1 MVMFASSAV
10 ICGLHTTSRTTS
22 RKRSSNHP
30 GQVPG
35 NQPRYSPANSESG
48 LFAVVKNTNISLISA
63 KRSRCALDIAC
74 ACDSRPRARTRRYFP
89 SLCSG
94 KRRQGRPKQ
103 VKRYGHIVTRCAIVA
118 IAISGGLS
126 ADTTQN
132 SYQLPS
138 DAQVIGYLLQSVTWY
153 RHLYTERQVA
163 SDPGDLVFLNDNQA
177 LESEIVKLSFEFAKA
192 DAALAKTATSP
203 HDALATLAAPASA
216 DLAHFIELKN
226 RNDQLTQQTSEDI
239 GKLNEN
245 IASARRVDRQK
256 LNAALD
262 DAQSRL
268 ELLQAVS
275 QAVNDLIQFVQ
286 TARTAKANT
295 STLDLTIDDLA
306 QSIPELSSPATPLS
320 KLPVQDADSRTSNSW
335 RETVLLGLASEV
347 SALNRKLRVV
357 DEKIRLTDNFLLS
370 AKNIR
375 TPMSGFITRVLQRAV
390 TSNLQTSDLLLLRE
404 EKSQLDALTLEL
416 KAFSPAILALD
427 KQKALLEEYESH
439 LQPWRTAVASQ
450 YRQAWKKL
458 VVRLLIV
465 ALIVG
470 LLFGMGE
477 ISRRLALRRIQ
488 DPNRRRVISMV
499 HRFLTLFA
507 IAVVALFTVAS
518 DLSSL
523 ATYFGLLTAGM
534 AVALQNVIL
543 ASLGYLVLMGKRGI
557 RIGDRIQV
565 SGITGDVINMGLLQ
579 FQLREFDV
587 EEARFTGHVA
597 TFSNSLVFVSPATG
611 LLKFNS
617 AAGKAAEAA
626 SNDNGTQRDPRST
639 GPVLEARGK
648 D

>member
-1 MVMFASSAV
+1 M
-10 ICGLHTTSRTTS
+10 
-22 RKRSSNHP
+22 
-30 GQVPG
+30 
-35 NQPRYSPANSESG
+35 
-48 LFAVVKNTNISLISA
+48 
-63 KRSRCALDIAC
+63 
-74 ACDSRPRARTRRYFP
+74 
-89 SLCSG
+89 
-94 KRRQGRPKQ
+94 
-103 VKRYGHIVTRCAIVA
+103 KRYGHIVTSCAIFA
-118 IAISGGLS
+118 IAISGWLS
-126 ADTTQN
+126 ADTTQV

-153 RHLYTERQVA
+153 RHLYTEQQVA

-177 LESEIVKLSFEFAKA
+177 LESQIVKLSFEFAKA

-203 HDALATLAAPASA
+203 HDAPPTLAAPASA

-239 GKLNEN
+239 GKLNEK
-245 IASARRVDRQK
+245 IASARKDDKK
-256 LNAALD
+256 LKAALD
-262 DAQSRL
+262 DTQSRL

-275 QAVNDLIQFVQ
+275 QAVNDLVHFVQ
-286 TARTAKANT
+286 TAGTAQANT
-295 STLDLTIDDLA
+295 ATLDLTIDDLA

-320 KLPVQDADSRTSNSW
+320 KLQTQDPGSRTSNSW
-335 RETVLLGLASEV
+335 RETGIVGLASEV
-347 SALNRKLRVV
+347 SALGRKLRVA
-357 DEKIRLTDNFLLS
+357 DEKIRLTNNFSLS
-370 AKNIR
+370 AKNMR
-375 TPMSGFITRVLQRAV
+375 TPMSDFITLVLQRAV
-390 TSNLQTSDLLLLRE
+390 TSNLQTSNLQLLRE
-404 EKSQLDALTLEL
+404 RKSQLDALTLEL

-427 KQKALLEEYESH
+427 KQKALLEDYESH
-439 LQPWRTAVASQ
+439 LLPWRTAVASE

-458 VVRLLIV
+458 AIRLLIV

-477 ISRRLALRRIQ
+477 ISRRLALSRIQ

-499 HRFLTLFA
+499 HRLLTLFA
-507 IAVVALFTVAS
+507 IAVVALFSVAS

-565 SGITGDVINMGLLQ
+565 SGITGDVINMGMLQ

-587 EEARFTGHVA
+587 AEERFTGHVA
-597 TFSNSLVFVSPATG
+597 TFSNSLVFVSPAIG

-617 AAGKAAEAA
+617 APGKAAKAG
-626 SNDNGTQRDPRST
+626 SNVSST
-639 GPVLEARGK
+639 VSLLESGV
-648 D
+648 DS

>member
-1 MVMFASSAV
+1 M
-10 ICGLHTTSRTTS
+10 
-22 RKRSSNHP
+22 
-30 GQVPG
+30 
-35 NQPRYSPANSESG
+35 
-48 LFAVVKNTNISLISA
+48 
-63 KRSRCALDIAC
+63 
-74 ACDSRPRARTRRYFP
+74 
-89 SLCSG
+89 
-94 KRRQGRPKQ
+94 
-103 VKRYGHIVTRCAIVA
+103 KRYGHIVTRCAIVA

-138 DAQVIGYLLQSVTWY
+138 DAQVVGYLLQSVTWY

-177 LESEIVKLSFEFAKA
+177 LESQIVKLSFEFAKA

-203 HDALATLAAPASA
+203 HVAPTTLAAPASA

-239 GKLNEN
+239 GKLNEK
-245 IASARRVDRQK
+245 IASARKDDKK
-256 LNAALD
+256 LKAALD
-262 DAQSRL
+262 DTQSRL

-275 QAVNDLIQFVQ
+275 LAVNDLVQFVQ
-286 TARTAKANT
+286 TARTAQANT
-295 STLDLTIDDLA
+295 ATLDLTIDDLA

-320 KLPVQDADSRTSNSW
+320 KLPAQDADSRTSNSW
-335 RETVLLGLASEV
+335 RETGLLGLGAEV

-375 TPMSGFITRVLQRAV
+375 TPMSGFITRLLQRAA
-390 TSNLQTSDLLLLRE
+390 TSNLQTSDLSLLRE
-404 EKSQLDALTLEL
+404 QKSQLDALTLEL
-416 KAFSPAILALD
+416 KAFSPAIVALD
-427 KQKALLEEYESH
+427 KQKALLEDYESH
-439 LQPWRTAVASQ
+439 LLPWRAAVASQ
-450 YRQAWKKL
+450 YRQSWKKL
-458 VVRLLIV
+458 AVRLLIV
-465 ALIVG
+465 VLIVG

-477 ISRRLALRRIQ
+477 ISRRLALGRIQ

-499 HRFLTLFA
+499 HRLLTMFA
-507 IAVVALFTVAS
+507 IAVVALFSVAS

-565 SGITGDVINMGLLQ
+565 SGITGDVINMGMLQ

-587 EEARFTGHVA
+587 EEERFTGHVA
-597 TFSNSLVFVSPATG
+597 TFSNSLVFMSPAIG

-617 AAGKAAEAA
+617 APGKAAKVAA
-626 SNDNGTQRDPRST
+626 DTNGTQRDAEERWS
-639 GPVLEARGK
+639 GAGGQG
-648 D
+648 